1 MLHLYQPLD
10 MSWKIF
16 LKLLLFF
23 SYLAFSFGS
32 ELCYTK
38 VIDIKNK
45 TWLIVKFT
53 MQIIWFYFP
62 LVNCDFSEGKD
73 YFLLVLKNLLRIA

>member
-10 MSWKIF
+10 MPWKFF
-16 LKLLLFF
+16 LKLVYLFF
-23 SYLAFSFGS
+23 SYMSFSFGS
-32 ELCYTK
+32 ELYYIK
-38 VIDIKNK
+38 VTDIKNK

-62 LVNCDFSEGKD
+62 LVNFDLSEGKD
-73 YFLLVLKNLLRIA
+73 YFLLVLKNLQ